1 VAPDAQ
7 LRVRIVTITIRP
19 VDSDEDYAAW
29 RQVRLAVV
37 PNERVDTVES
47 LRAQAGAELRFLL
60 AEADGVLAGS
70 GMVGKSQMAGRGA
83 VAPRV
88 LPDWRRRGVGT
99 AILRELAEQA
109 AGMGFTVVGANTE
122 DAGSVRFA
130 ERFGFR
136 EVDRQVEQVREIGDE
151 PWPRAPDGVEIV
163 RVSERPELWRAV
175 YDTVGAQAFQ
185 DMALTAPL
193 EVSLAE
199 WDQEWITDPD
209 AVFVAL
215 ADGEVIGCAGLLP
228 DTDEPGRAEHAL
240 TAVRRDWRR
249 RGVAA
254 VLKRCAL
261 AWAAEHGLREVYT
274 WTQRGNDD
282 MRALNT
288 HLGFTTRTE
297 SLTMNATL
305 PLSGLS

>member
-1 VAPDAQ
+1 MT
-7 LRVRIVTITIRP
+7 VTIRLAA
-19 VDSDEDYAAW
+19 SDEDFDAW
-29 RQVRLAVV
+29 RRVRLAVV
-37 PNERVDTVES
+37 PNERVDSAES
-47 LRAQAGAELRFLL
+47 LRVQSGPLHQFLL
-60 AEADGVLAGS
+60 AESDGVLAGLGVAS
-70 GMVGKSQMAGRGA
+70 KSDMAGSGA
-83 VAPRV
+83 VSARV

-99 AILRELAEQA
+99 VILRDLAERA
-109 AGMGFTVVGANTE
+109 AAMGFTVVGSNVD
-122 DAGSVRFA
+122 DAGSVSFA

-136 EVDRQVEQVREIGDE
+136 EVDRQVEQVRVIGDE
-151 PWPRAPDGVEIV
+151 PALRVPDGVEIV

-175 YDTVGAQAFQ
+175 YEVVGAQAFQ
-185 DMALTAPL
+185 DMALIAPL
-193 EVSLAE
+193 EISLE
-199 WDQEWITDPD
+199 QWERDWITDPD
-209 AVFVAL
+209 AIFVAL

-254 VLKRCAL
+254 ALKRCTL

-297 SLTMNATL
+297 SLTMRATL
-305 PLSGLS
+305 PLTGPS